1 MKRVQDENAKLLEE
15 KLWDALKRYADCF
28 GDRFPTIPLAW
39 TREDKE
45 VIAMIEHCIAEGKT
59 VYELGILPD
68 PMTVDI
74 LY

>member
-1 MKRVQDENAKLLEE
+1 MTKELRG
-15 KLWDALKRYADCF
+15 ALKAYRKKF
-28 GDRFPTIPLAW
+28 GESFPTIPLAW
-39 TREDKE
+39 TREDEE
-45 VIAMIEHCIAEGKT
+45 VIAMINRCIAEGKT

>member
-1 MKRVQDENAKLLEE
+1 MTKELME
-15 KLWDALKRYADCF
+15 ALKAYRKKF
-28 GDRFPTIPLAW
+28 GEGFPTIPLAW
-39 TREDKE
+39 GREDEE
-45 VIAMIEHCIAEGKT
+45 VIAMIDHCIAEGKT

>member
-1 MKRVQDENAKLLEE
+1 MTKELRE
-15 KLWDALKRYADCF
+15 ALRAYSKKF
-28 GDRFPTIPLAW
+28 GEGFPTIPLAW